1 MGSGASNPSDN
12 DFSLTEKQEI
22 KKLLESK
29 YSESITKSATEVE
42 LFNNISSS
50 YTNQVNVVLQK
61 RKEAVGP
68 VIKSPV
74 IEIVEKTNDI
84 SSTDKLDNFIESINQ
99 SNSSSPS
106 PLAINENGSN
116 LIGDDNKLPVRRE
129 RSRSGIPQG
138 LGTMTDSIL
147 EFETEN
153 SLLSVPSSVELLN
166 NVTDDMNTEVTDK
179 INKFILQ
186 MKEGD
191 LVAKPASEFRKKR
204 LTFASDISNIEKSDE
219 KYVQEVVPTYE
230 VTDKLPDIR
239 DISSDTFKSDIIPA
253 LSQKKTLKRSYS
265 YRSTRR
271 TTIYASTE
279 IGVTQEKT
287 SPFTNDFMGTY
298 SCHGVEPDPNSD
310 GALDKINQDRGCVVY
325 PFHSS
330 KEEALFVVLDGHGE
344 QGDRVSEFVMR
355 QLVMTL
361 EKNEKLA
368 TDVAEAMKETFIK
381 TNSALVT
388 TPIQYMTSGCT
399 CVSAYMIGTTLHIAN
414 CGDSRCVMAIK
425 TDEVDENDNA
435 VVVSHDLSVDHK
447 PDDPAEKER
456 IEAWGGYVCPPYEE
470 GLSAR
475 VYLDP
480 EFTMIGL
487 AMARS
492 IGDFAVKS
500 VGVIPEPDVVK
511 YEVTEKD
518 KFMIL
523 ASDGVWE
530 FITSQEAIDIVNS
543 CIDQGCYE
551 ACEELIQVAALRWSE
566 EEGDYRDDITAIV
579 VKFPLPHQNF
589 EKNP

>member
-1 MGSGASNPSDN
+1 MGSGASNPSGNSIN
-12 DFSLTEKQEI
+12 DFSNSEKKEI
-22 KKLLESK
+22 KSLLESK
-29 YSESITKSATEVE
+29 YSESITKSVTEVE
-42 LFNNISSS
+42 LFNNISNT
-50 YTNQVNVVLQK
+50 YTTQVNIVLQK

-74 IEIVEKTNDI
+74 IDTVDNSNNF
-84 SSTDKLDNFIESINQ
+84 SSTDKLDAFINSIQ
-99 SNSSSPS
+99 GPSSPS
-106 PLAINENGSN
+106 PITINENSISDDKV
-116 LIGDDNKLPVRRE
+116 LIRRS

-147 EFETEN
+147 EFQSEN
-153 SLLSVPSSVELLN
+153 SLLSVPSSNELLST
-166 NVTDDMNTEVTDK
+166 VTDDMNNEMTDK
-179 INKFILQ
+179 IANFILQ

-191 LVAKPASEFRKKR
+191 MVPKPASEFRKKR
-204 LTFASDISNIEKSDE
+204 LTFASDISDIEKSDE
-219 KYVQEVVPTYE
+219 KYIQEVVPTFE
-230 VTDKLPDIR
+230 VTDDLPDIQE
-239 DISSDTFKSDIIPA
+239 SDAFNSDIIPT
-253 LSQKKTLKRSYS
+253 LNQKRTLKRSYS
-265 YRSTRR
+265 YKSTRR
-271 TTIYASTE
+271 TTIYSSTE

-287 SPFTNDFMGTY
+287 SPFSNDYMGTY

-361 EKNEKLA
+361 EKNAKLA
-368 TDVAEAMKETFIK
+368 TNVAEAMKETFIQ
-381 TNSALVT
+381 TNAALVT
-388 TPIQYMTSGCT
+388 TPIHYMTSGCT
-399 CVSAYMIGTTLHIAN
+399 CVAAYMIGTTLHIAN

-425 TDEVDENDNA
+425 TGKVDENGDE
-435 VVVSHDLSVDHK
+435 VVLSHDLSVDHK
-447 PDDPAEKER
+447 PDDPKEKER
-456 IEAWGGYVCPPYEE
+456 IEAWGGFVCPPYEE

-511 YEVTEKD
+511 YEVTAKD

-530 FITSQEAIDIVNS
+530 FISSQEAIDIVNG

-579 VKFPLPHQNF
+579 VKFPLPNQTF
-589 EKNP
+589 ENNQPINP